1 MIKVSKSIILHFGI
15 QRFYINKNKLCKPF
29 CKHKNEWFHR
39 KFTGFCNYEYTDRV
53 LNFGLLVNLYQLP
66 IHDNSLAESVVK
78 TLLSASEFLFL

>member
-1 MIKVSKSIILHFGI
+1 MAKVSKSVILHFSI
-15 QRFYINKNKLCKPF
+15 QRLYINKNKLCKPF

-66 IHDNSLAESVVK
+66 VHDNSSAENGVK
-78 TLLSASEFLFL
+78 IPLSAS